1 MTRQI
6 NVSIRNIWTPV
17 LLLTG
22 TERDKPLAP
31 EAADEVTDGPESPL
45 ACRWRVL
52 RGCSPHC
59 RRAGGVQTVG

>member
-6 NVSIRNIWTPV
+6 NVSICNIWNLV
-17 LLLTG
+17 LLLTV
-22 TERDKPLAP
+22 TERDKPLTPGAV
-31 EAADEVTDGPESPL
+31 DEVVEVAESPL